1 VKRQFAVLAVLFFA
15 IAAPAHAGL
24 TVTTSTTQAG
34 APADVTLDESFATAT
49 KHVVIHLPP
58 GLVGNPNAAAKCSQ
72 ASFNSLGCLPASQVG
87 TATANGL
94 PGRLVLGCCDSAEQ
108 SDERDR
114 EDQPHEQPRR
124 PGHAGIAAPRAERRR
139 SRAGGRGGEADRQRS
154 VAQHGVHGATSGG
167 R

>member
-1 VKRQFAVLAVLFFA
+1 MKRQFAVLAVLFFA
-15 IAAPAHAGL
+15 ITAPAHAGL

-72 ASFNSLGCLPASQVG
+72 ASFNSLGCLPAAQVG

-94 PGRLVLGCCDSAEQ
+94 PGFVTREPDGLLQTTALLVEAGRIKAIYVMRNPDKLRHLEERLN
-108 SDERDR
+108 
-114 EDQPHEQPRR
+114 
-124 PGHAGIAAPRAERRR
+124 
-139 SRAGGRGGEADRQRS
+139 
-154 VAQHGVHGATSGG
+154 
-167 R
+167 